1 MLHHLE
7 YIIDRLNTH
16 PEACGEP
23 AGAHLA
29 VAIRRALDADMPLL
43 HDLAELDSAK
53 PLEGPAL
60 VAVVEGVI
68 WAAVGLDDGR
78 VIADPFLP
86 TGPAVEL
93 LALRVRQ
100 LRAAAG
106 APRRGLRPRWTAR
119 RARA

>member
-7 YIIDRLNTH
+7 YMIDRLNSRSE
-16 PEACGEP
+16 PGCEP
-23 AGAHLA
+23 AGEQLT
-29 VAIRRALDADMPLL
+29 VAIRRAVDTDVPLL

-53 PLEGPAL
+53 PLAGPVL
-60 VAVVEGVI
+60 VAIVEGAI
-68 WAAVGLDDGR
+68 WAARGLDDDR

-86 TGPAVEL
+86 TAPAVEL

-100 LRAAAG
+100 LRAGAG
-106 APRRGLRPRWTAR
+106 TPQRGLLPRWTAR